1 MPSHPIAAAGLFLLG
16 EEYLLLFMGLNSQ
29 YHDLTALRRIARPR
43 SIVEP
48 FSVPSGSF
56 PASTTA
62 CGFGGLIIYRR
73 YSDKLIL

>member
-48 FSVPSGSF
+48 FSVLLDRSQLQPLHAGS
-56 PASTTA
+56 A
-62 CGFGGLIIYRR
+62 G
-73 YSDKLIL
+73 